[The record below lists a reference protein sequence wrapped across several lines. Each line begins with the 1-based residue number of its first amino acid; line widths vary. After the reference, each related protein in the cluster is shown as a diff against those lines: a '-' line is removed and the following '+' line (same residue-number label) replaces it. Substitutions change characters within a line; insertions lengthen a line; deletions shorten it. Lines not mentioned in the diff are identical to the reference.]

1 MSIDPQYFSE
11 TQDLPPEY
19 EEEDEVDYGLDDE
32 DMDNEILDDLG
43 IQNYDSVKM
52 VQQQEMTQ
60 KKNKKYLNKIIND
73 AKTRRNQL
81 KGYKSAITKKFK
93 SGSISEAMRQ
103 MENKRID
110 NARVTLN
117 AYINH
122 YENKVKTMKG
132 SRVRKKQRGGNVVF
146 FNDPNQLITK
156 LELIVGEILAGNTSI
171 EMRNMGVSIL
181 DTLLK
186 TSTINK
192 SQHNKLYKRYFK
204 I

>member
-1 MSIDPQYFSE
+1 
-11 TQDLPPEY
+11 
-19 EEEDEVDYGLDDE
+19 
-32 DMDNEILDDLG
+32 
-43 IQNYDSVKM
+43 
-52 VQQQEMTQ
+52 
-60 KKNKKYLNKIIND
+60 
-73 AKTRRNQL
+73 
-81 KGYKSAITKKFK
+81 
-93 SGSISEAMRQ
+93 

-110 NARVTLN
+110 NARVALN

-132 SRVRKKQRGGNVVF
+132 SGIRKKKQRGGNVIF
-146 FNDPNQLITK
+146 SMIQKNYSKK

-171 EMRNMGVSIL
+171 DMINMGINIL

-192 SQHNKLYKRYFK
+192 SQHNKLYKNYFK